1 MTSTS
6 TVCNTIAKMLEMER
20 QLNELKKQIQSGD
33 KQTREGHQKIQP
45 SIKSGKR
52 NRVAHESSK
61 IK

>member
-33 KQTREGHQKIQP
+33 KQTREGHQKVQP

-52 NRVAHESSK
+52 NQSGT
-61 IK
+61 